1 MKNQLYKLGFV
12 LMIAFLTSCNDFG
25 DINVNPVRPTDLDP
39 VNQLIYTQMRYSGDY
54 VVPLRSAI
62 GVTMP
67 LLQQMTGTFTNNS
80 GAIYAYSESIYSF
93 VWNNDYPG
101 IVVNMVDAVTRTTGI
116 ANKTNLNAMC
126 RIMKVMVFARLTDMY
141 GDIPYTEAGQ
151 GYISLTMRPKYDE
164 QKNIY
169 NDFFKE
175 LKESFTQLDASKDK
189 VPQDQFFAGDISKW
203 KKLANSLRLR
213 YAMRLVKV
221 DPAKAKT
228 ETEAAFADGLIASNA
243 DICLTKHENVQSVG
257 TEFRGNGL
265 TGGLQ
270 ANPDPSRIT
279 TTMINLLKPA
289 NLTDPVDPRLN
300 IITRN
305 YYPLSPLVT
314 GPALLTRIDITDQVA
329 AYYSNLTGNNAM
341 SGIFGIVPGSNSL
354 VVNNPLVADI
364 TINVPGLGNKI
375 VAGKDQRRQV
385 ANFMQQFNTPAIH
398 VSYSET
404 ELLLAEAKVRGWNVG
419 SDAANTHYQ
428 NGIKANIE
436 QLKLY
441 PGAPAITGY
450 DAYVAF
456 KKLETGKELEQINTQ
471 MYLTLFLNPL
481 EGFANWRRSGFPALL
496 PVGTTGIPIPRRFQY
511 PQNEIDQNKEN
522 MTVAVA
528 RIFGVKGS
536 GIDSYLNRVWWDK
549 E

>member
-1 MKNQLYKLGFV
+1 MKKQLYKLGIV
-12 LMIAFLTSCNDFG
+12 LMIAFLASCNDFG

-39 VNQLIYTQMRYSGDY
+39 TNQLIYTQMRYSGDY
-54 VVPLRSAI
+54 IVPLRSAV

-80 GAIYAYSESIYSF
+80 GAVYAYSESVYSSL
-93 VWNNDYPG
+93 WNTDYPG
-101 IVVNMVDAVTRTTGI
+101 IGVNIVDAVARTTGL

-126 RIMKVMVFARLTDMY
+126 RIMKVMVFARLTDLY
-141 GDIPYTEAGQ
+141 GHIPYSEAGE
-151 GYISLTMRPKYDE
+151 GYISLTMRPTYDD

-175 LKESFTQLDASKDK
+175 LKESFTQLDASRDK
-189 VPQDQFFAGDISKW
+189 VNQDQFYGGDISKW

-221 DPAKAKT
+221 DPEKAKT

-243 DICLTKHENVQSVG
+243 DICLTRHENVQSVG

-265 TGGLQ
+265 SGAMM

-279 TTMINLLKPA
+279 TTMINLLKPL
-289 NLTDPVDPRLN
+289 NLADPVDPRLN

-305 YYPLSPLVT
+305 YYPLSPLVA

-329 AYYSNLTGNNAM
+329 SYYSNLPGNNSMA
-341 SGIFGIVPGSNSL
+341 GIFGIVPGANSL
-354 VVNNPLVADI
+354 ANNPLVSDI
-364 TINVPGLGNKI
+364 TVNVPGLGNKN
-375 VAGKDQRRQV
+375 VVSKDQRRQV
-385 ANFMQQFNTPAIH
+385 ANFMQQFSAPALH
-398 VSYSET
+398 VTYSET
-404 ELLLAEAKVRGWNVG
+404 ELLLAEAKFRGWNVG
-419 SDAANTHYQ
+419 TDAANIHYQ
-428 NGIKANIE
+428 KGIKGHIE

-450 DAYVAF
+450 DAFVAF
-456 KKLETGKELEQINTQ
+456 KNLETGKELEQINIQ
-471 MYLTLFLNPL
+471 LYLTLFLNPS

-496 PVGTTGIPIPRRFQY
+496 PVGTAGIPIPRRFQY

-522 MTVAVA
+522 MSVAVA
-528 RIFGVKGS
+528 KILGVKGP